1 MTKMLINSSFDLREN
16 VDLNVDEAD
25 ESRVRISKEMI

>member
-1 MTKMLINSSFDLREN
+1 MTKMLINSSFDLRQN
-16 VDLNVDEAD
+16 VDLNVDVSD